1 MTARR
6 VTALVIIGCPLV
18 LPGLGLLL
26 SGSGLALTYGLGRDS
41 AGYVTSSTAE
51 VVSAASVVITRDVGV
66 VLDAGTPE
74 WVLRRLDADLRL
86 RVDSGASS
94 DGLFVGVGPA
104 DDVAAYLLG
113 TAQDEVIGSEGRT
126 LTYQHLDGASQPTSP
141 AAQSFWLA
149 SANGPGP
156 LTLDWTAT
164 RGDWVLVLMN
174 SDGSP
179 GVSADVTVGAK
190 AGFLVPL
197 ANAALWLGV
206 TLLGA
211 AAALVLLA
219 VRHARPRGTEGVGVG
234 PGTAARALMCPQP
247 PATSLPTVATAVA
260 DVEPEPAEVSS

>member
-94 DGLFVGVGPA
+94 DGLFVGVGP
-104 DDVAAYLLG
+104 
-113 TAQDEVIGSEGRT
+113 
-126 LTYQHLDGASQPTSP
+126 
-141 AAQSFWLA
+141 
-149 SANGPGP
+149 
-156 LTLDWTAT
+156 
-164 RGDWVLVLMN
+164 
-174 SDGSP
+174 
-179 GVSADVTVGAK
+179 
-190 AGFLVPL
+190 
-197 ANAALWLGV
+197 
-206 TLLGA
+206 
-211 AAALVLLA
+211 
-219 VRHARPRGTEGVGVG
+219 
-234 PGTAARALMCPQP
+234 
-247 PATSLPTVATAVA
+247 
-260 DVEPEPAEVSS
+260 